1 VQTLF
6 PTLPAGSDTFGSLQV
21 AADNNLASLELDFDG
36 DGTVDST
43 VSPGIAFDP
52 QQSMSVFKDFI
63 RTLGFVLGQ
72 DRCSYCVR
80 VADEVAVRRRTE
92 NRLSLQFHARSQTGE
107 LHGRS

>member
-1 VQTLF
+1 M
-6 PTLPAGSDTFGSLQV
+6 PAGSDTIGSLQV

-63 RTLGFVLGQ
+63 RTLGLNSGVEKSFSAKI
-72 DRCSYCVR
+72 DAAIASYSSGKLD
-80 VADEVAVRRRTE
+80 AAKGKL
-92 NRLSLQFHARSQTGE
+92 NALSNEIKALSGK
-107 LHGRS
+107 L